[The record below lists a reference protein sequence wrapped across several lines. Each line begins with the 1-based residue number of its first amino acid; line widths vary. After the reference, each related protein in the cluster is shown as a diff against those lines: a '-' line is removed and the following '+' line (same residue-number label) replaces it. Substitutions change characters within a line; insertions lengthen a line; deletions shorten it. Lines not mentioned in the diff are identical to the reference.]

1 MGVEA
6 AVRKGS
12 SLPAAPEG
20 FEAAVEDVR
29 PCAAP
34 DVRDVDRLRSWRID
48 SPLFVGEENRRIG
61 RTVRVLEFFWGK
73 SREGRGKCDSDE
85 KAYCSDLTSTSNE
98 LQMRDAT
105 RLSFPHKLILLRLAR
120 LKVMGKK
127 AKNDIFIS
135 RSYAINILKEAWK
148 VEKKRI
154 YKITLCTER
163 NSRSHYMC
171 PDGIAQPS
179 VKDLYWRC
187 EATKVQNM
195 LLKVA
200 FSKRRVSQG
209 GRRFQEEIFQHM
221 NVPIPLELAMLVEQR
236 LLDSTAQHSA
246 HSSTGGPRQQRPG
259 FKLMKFFEE
268 HSMNEVLQSCKLMKD
283 WIW

>member
-187 EATKVQNM
+187 EATK
-195 LLKVA
+195 
-200 FSKRRVSQG
+200 
-209 GRRFQEEIFQHM
+209 
-221 NVPIPLELAMLVEQR
+221 R